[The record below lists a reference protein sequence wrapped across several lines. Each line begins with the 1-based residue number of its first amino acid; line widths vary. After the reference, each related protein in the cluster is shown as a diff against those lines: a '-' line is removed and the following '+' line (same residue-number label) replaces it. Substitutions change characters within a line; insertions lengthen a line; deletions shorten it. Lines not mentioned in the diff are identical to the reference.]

1 MFQSAAFATGLPPDL
16 YAFHRYTG
24 NSALLSH
31 PLAEQSP
38 LHFPGWA
45 RRFHGGLTQPPTL
58 PVRPV
63 NPNNACHLRITA
75 AAGTKLAVAASGGTV
90 QVVPTPSS
98 LPKGVYNPK
107 TFIPHAASLR
117 QTFVHCAIFLTAA
130 SRRSLAR
137 VAVPVW
143 LIVLSDQLP
152 VEALV
157 SRYLTNKLIGHEP
170 IHVRNTHGI
179 AFFPKPKFRKRMRY

>member
-31 PLAEQSP
+31 PLAWQYP
-38 LHFPGWA
+38 LRFPGWA
-45 RRFHGGLTQPPTL
+45 RSFNRRLTKPPTH

-90 QVVPTPSS
+90 RTIARSIFPPEKGFTIRRPSS
-98 LPKGVYNPK
+98 PTRRRCVRLSPIAQYSLLLPPVGVW
-107 TFIPHAASLR
+107 
-117 QTFVHCAIFLTAA
+117 
-130 SRRSLAR
+130 
-137 VAVPVW
+137 PV
-143 LIVLSDQLP
+143 LQCQC
-152 VEALV
+152 
-157 SRYLTNKLIGHEP
+157 G
-170 IHVRNTHGI
+170 
-179 AFFPKPKFRKRMRY
+179 

>member
-31 PLAEQSP
+31 PLAWQYP
-38 LHFPGWA
+38 LRFPGWA
-45 RRFHGGLTQPPTL
+45 RSFNRRLTKPPTH

-90 QVVPTPSS
+90 RTIARSIFPPERGLQSEDLT
-98 LPKGVYNPK
+98 
-107 TFIPHAASLR
+107 PHAASLR
-117 QTFVHCAIFLTAA
+117 QAFAHCAIFLTAA

-152 VEALV
+152 VKALV
-157 SRYLTNKLIGHEP
+157 GRYPTNKLIGHEL
-170 IHVRNTHGI
+170 IKERYTHSA
-179 AFFPKPKFRKRMRY
+179 AFPLNPKIQRRTRY

>member
-31 PLAEQSP
+31 PLAWQYP
-38 LHFPGWA
+38 LRFPGWA
-45 RRFHGGLTQPPTL
+45 RSFNRRLTKPPTH

-90 QVVPTPSS
+90 RTIARSIFPPERGLQSGDLHPPR
-98 LPKGVYNPK
+98 GV
-107 TFIPHAASLR
+107 AASGFRPLR
-117 QTFVHCAIFLTAA
+117 NIPYCCLPWESGPCRSA
-130 SRRSLAR
+130 SVADRPLRPATRQSLGR
-137 VAVPVW
+137 P
-143 LIVLSDQLP
+143 LP
-152 VEALV
+152 YQQAD
-157 SRYLTNKLIGHEP
+157 RT
-170 IHVRNTHGI
+170 
-179 AFFPKPKFRKRMRY
+179 

>member
-31 PLAEQSP
+31 PLAWQYP
-38 LHFPGWA
+38 LRFPGWA
-45 RRFHGGLTQPPTL
+45 RSFNRRLTKPPTH

-90 QVVPTPSS
+90 RTIARSIFPPERGFTIRRPSS
-98 LPKGVYNPK
+98 PTRRRCVRLSPIAQYSLLLPPVGVW
-107 TFIPHAASLR
+107 
-117 QTFVHCAIFLTAA
+117 
-130 SRRSLAR
+130 
-137 VAVPVW
+137 PV
-143 LIVLSDQLP
+143 SQCQC
-152 VEALV
+152 
-157 SRYLTNKLIGHEP
+157 G
-170 IHVRNTHGI
+170 
-179 AFFPKPKFRKRMRY
+179 